1 MLVAVPSQ
9 VGYAMLAALIFGE
22 SAGLPI
28 PGETALIVAG
38 GLNAT
43 GHLSLPLVIAIAT
56 VAAIAGDT
64 LGYWLGRRG
73 GRAFLTRDGF
83 GASHRRRAL
92 AHADKHFA
100 RHGAITVFIG
110 RWIPGLRYMAAL
122 VAGATRMPWRRFAL
136 ANAAGA
142 LVWAGAV
149 ATLARLA
156 GPVGS
161 LAFSVGGLAFGGAML
176 LLSRRQQ
183 RRERR
188 RREQRRVRAARAVPL
203 LES

>member
-1 MLVAVPSQ
+1 MLFAVPSQ

-43 GHLSLPLVIAIAT
+43 GRLSLPLVIAIAT
-56 VAAIAGDT
+56 VAAIVGDT

-92 AHADKHFA
+92 VHADRHFS

-122 VAGATRMPWRRFAL
+122 VAGATQMPWRRFAL

-161 LAFSVGGLAFGGAML
+161 LVFSVGGLAFGATML
-176 LLSRRQQ
+176 VLSHRRH

-188 RREQRRVRAARAVPL
+188 RREQRRTQAPRAIPL